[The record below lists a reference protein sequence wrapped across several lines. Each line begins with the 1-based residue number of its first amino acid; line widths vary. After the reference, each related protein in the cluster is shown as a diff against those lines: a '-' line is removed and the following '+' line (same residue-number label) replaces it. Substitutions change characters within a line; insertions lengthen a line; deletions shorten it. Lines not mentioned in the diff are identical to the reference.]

1 MPDYSY
7 SYNAAS
13 SALNLPPTPHDSS
26 ATYDK
31 FYERNNYYNSARQS
45 LDMMMS
51 HNASMTSPQN
61 ALSQTHHSNADG
73 FTQAVTQYT
82 PANMHINSTY
92 GSNALSK
99 LSQNSELMMPPQ
111 APRST
116 QSSRGSDVYSDQL
129 SLDCDEMESNSSITS
144 PVAVKATSQHQQQQ
158 QHHLSSH
165 HTVSEQTGG

>member
-1 MPDYSY
+1 M
-7 SYNAAS
+7 
-13 SALNLPPTPHDSS
+13 LS

-51 HNASMTSPQN
+51 HNAASMTSPQN
-61 ALSQTHHSNADG
+61 ALSQTHHNNADG
-73 FTQAVTQYT
+73 FAQAVTQYA
-82 PANMHINSTY
+82 PANVHINSTY

-129 SLDCDEMESNSSITS
+129 SLDCDEMESSSSITS

-165 HTVSEQTGG
+165 HTVSEQTGA